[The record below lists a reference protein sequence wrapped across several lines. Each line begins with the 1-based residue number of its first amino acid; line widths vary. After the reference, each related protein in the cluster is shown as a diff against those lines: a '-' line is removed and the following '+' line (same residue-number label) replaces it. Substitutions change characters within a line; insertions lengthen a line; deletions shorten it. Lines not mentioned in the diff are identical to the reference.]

1 MTIKLK
7 KFITFAWP
15 FITALPVPVW
25 AHHAMEGATP
35 TTALHGLLSGLAHPV
50 LGIDHL
56 VFVLSIGLVAGFA
69 NLRWPWLPILF
80 VLSTLLGT
88 ATLISGF
95 NFMFAEA
102 CVAASVLAAGAL
114 ISGFNFMFAEA
125 CVAAS
130 VLAAGALLFRNGTT
144 PRSALILFGAVA
156 GLFHGYLYAEAIV
169 GAETSPLVAYL
180 VGFGIIQMLIS
191 SSAYAGSLRLKRA
204 FPEVLPRIKIA
215 AGTAVGLTGI
225 ALLSSLVVA

>member
-1 MTIKLK
+1 MKSKQNKVI
-7 KFITFAWP
+7 ACVVP
-15 FITALPVPVW
+15 ITAALLPVPVW
-25 AHHAMEGATP
+25 AHHAMDGAIP

-56 VFVLSIGLVAGFA
+56 VFVISIGLIAGFA

-88 ATLISGF
+88 
-95 NFMFAEA
+95 
-102 CVAASVLAAGAL
+102 VAL

-130 VLAAGALLFRNGTT
+130 VLAAGALLLHNGTM
-144 PRSALILFGAVA
+144 PRTALILFGIGA

-180 VGFGIIQMLIS
+180 VGFGIIQILIS
-191 SSAYAGSLRLKRA
+191 SIAYAGSLRLKRA
-204 FPEVLPRIKIA
+204 FTEVLPRIKIA
-215 AGTAVGLTGI
+215 AGTAVALTGVT
-225 ALLSSLVVA
+225 LLSSLAVA